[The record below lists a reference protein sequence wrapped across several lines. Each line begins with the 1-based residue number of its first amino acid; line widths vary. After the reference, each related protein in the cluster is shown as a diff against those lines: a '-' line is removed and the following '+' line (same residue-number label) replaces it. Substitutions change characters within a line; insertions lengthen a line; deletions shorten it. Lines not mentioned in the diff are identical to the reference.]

1 MKEVIVIRE
10 DSHGVIGVASTVFSA
25 LMFLLDTEW
34 LDSQYD
40 YYDKRTDSFKPI
52 IEVFGES
59 WEQAL
64 VEIETI
70 DEFNEFFD
78 GSFHLEKFE
87 LFEKEA

>member
-10 DSHGVIGVASTVFSA
+10 DNHGVVGVVSTVFSA
-25 LMFLLDTEW
+25 LMFLLETGW
-34 LDSQYD
+34 VNSLYD
-40 YYDKRTDSFKPI
+40 YYDEKTDSFKPI

-70 DEFNEFFD
+70 DEFNKFFE
-78 GSFHLEKFE
+78 GSFHLKKFE

>member
-1 MKEVIVIRE
+1 MKKVIVIRE
-10 DSHGVIGVASTVFSA
+10 DNHGVIGVASTVFSA
-25 LMFLLDTEW
+25 LMFLVETEW
-34 LDSQYD
+34 LNSQFD
-40 YYDKRTDSFKPI
+40 YYDEKTDSFKPI

-59 WEQAL
+59 WEQTL

-78 GSFHLEKFE
+78 GSFHLEEFE